1 MRKTF
6 KYRIYPG
13 KASVTKLKQALE
25 ACRYVYNQSIE
36 TKKTAY
42 ETEHK
47 SMTLFDLNKEL
58 TTWIKNKPELK
69 EKAYSQVL
77 QNCQTRVDLAYKA
90 FFRRV
95 KQGLK
100 PGYPR
105 FRGHDRYDSMTYK
118 QSGFSLNLN
127 DSTVYLSKIGRV
139 PIILHRPC
147 LGQIKTCTVQRTRTD
162 KWFVSF
168 SIEMNKPD
176 PLPKTG
182 NIAGLD
188 MGLKT
193 FIMAS
198 DGFEVKRQR
207 FFKTDEKALAKV
219 QRRYSKFPKTERSPH
234 KTLARRVMAKVH
246 ERIKNRRDNF
256 CHQTANIL
264 VHRYDFVSVEDLN
277 INSMLEE
284 KKYSKS
290 IADASW
296 GQLLERL
303 SCKAEEAGK
312 TVVAVNPRGTSQM
325 CSRCGQTVHK
335 DLSVRVH
342 DCPNCGLHIDR
353 DLNAALNILRLG
365 RQSAEYRAYAALRQE
380 PGKTQG
386 SPRL

>member
-6 KYRIYPG
+6 KYRLYPS
-13 KASVTKLKQALE
+13 KLDTTKLKQALE
-25 ACRYVYNQSIE
+25 GCREIYNRTLE
-36 TKKTAY
+36 LKKTTF

-47 SMTLFDLNKEL
+47 SLSLFDLNKEL

-69 EKAYSQVL
+69 ERVYSQVL
-77 QNCQTRVDLAYKA
+77 QDCQTRVDLAYKA
-90 FFRRV
+90 FFRRI

-105 FRGHDRYDSMTYK
+105 FRGPDRYDSMTYK
-118 QSGFSLNLN
+118 QYGFNLN
-127 DSTVYLSKIGRV
+127 MTDSTLYLSKIGRV
-139 PIILHRPC
+139 PVVLHRPC
-147 LGQIKTCTVQRTRTD
+147 LGTIKTCTIQRTRTN

-168 SIEMNKPD
+168 SVEIDRSE

-182 NIAGLD
+182 LIAGLD

-198 DGFEVKRQR
+198 DNFKVKRQR
-207 FFKTDEKALAKV
+207 FFKADEDALASV

-234 KTLARRVMAKVH
+234 KSRARRAVALVH
-246 ERIKNRRDNF
+246 ERIRNRRDDF
-256 CHQTANIL
+256 CHKTANSL
-264 VHRYDFVSVEDLN
+264 VHRYDFMSVEDLN

-290 IADASW
+290 IADVAW
-296 GQLLERL
+296 AQLLERL

-325 CSRCGQTVHK
+325 CSQCGEIVHK
-335 DLSVRVH
+335 DLSVRTH
-342 DCPNCGLHIDR
+342 HCPHCGLSIDR

-365 RQSAEYRAYAALRQE
+365 QQSVEYRAYATMWRE
-380 PGKTQG
+380 QG
-386 SPRL
+386 

>member
-6 KYRIYPG
+6 KYRLYPS
-13 KASVTKLKQALE
+13 KADETKLKQALE

-36 TKKTAY
+36 LKKTSY

-47 SMTLFDLNKEL
+47 SLSLFDLNKKL

-69 EKAYSQVL
+69 QQAYSQVL

-105 FRGHDRYDSMTYK
+105 FRGPDRYDSMTYK
-118 QSGFSLNLN
+118 QSGFDLNPK

-139 PIILHRPC
+139 PVILHRPC
-147 LGQIKTCTVQRTRTD
+147 LGQIRTCTIQRTRTD

-168 SIEMNKPD
+168 SVETAKPD
-176 PLPKTG
+176 PLPKTSL
-182 NIAGLD
+182 IAGLD

-193 FIMAS
+193 FIVAS
-198 DGFEVKRQR
+198 DEFKIPRQR
-207 FFKTDEKALAKV
+207 FFKTDEDALVKV

-234 KTLARRVMAKVH
+234 KSRARKAVALVH

-264 VHRYDFVSVEDLN
+264 VHRYDFMAVEDLN

-290 IADASW
+290 IADAAW

-325 CSRCGQTVHK
+325 CSRCGRMVYK
-335 DLSVRVH
+335 DLSVRIH
-342 DCPNCGLHIDR
+342 DCSGCGLHIDR
-353 DLNAALNILRLG
+353 DLNASLNILRLG
-365 RQSAEYRAYAALRQE
+365 QQSVEYRAYATC
-380 PGKTQG
+380 GVG
-386 SPRL
+386 VV

>member
-1 MRKTF
+1 MDT
-6 KYRIYPG
+6 
-13 KASVTKLKQALE
+13 TKLKQSLE
-25 ACRYVYNQSIE
+25 CCRDVYNRSIGL
-36 TKKTAY
+36 KKATY

-47 SMTLFDLNKEL
+47 SLSLFDLNKEL

-69 EKAYSQVL
+69 ERVYSQVL

-105 FRGHDRYDSMTYK
+105 FRGPDRYDSMTYK
-118 QSGFSLNLN
+118 QSGFNLN
-127 DSTVYLSKIGRV
+127 PLDSTLYLSKIGRV
-139 PIILHRPC
+139 PIVLHRPC
-147 LGQIKTCTVQRTRTD
+147 LGTIKTCTIQRTRTD
-162 KWFVSF
+162 KWYVSF
-168 SIEMNKPD
+168 SVEKDKPE

-182 NIAGLD
+182 LVAGLD

-198 DGFEVKRQR
+198 DSFEIPRQR
-207 FFKTDEKALAKV
+207 FFKADEDALASV
-219 QRRYSKFPKTERSPH
+219 QRRYTKFPKTERSPH
-234 KTLARRVMAKVH
+234 KARARRAVALVH
-246 ERIKNRRDNF
+246 ERIKNRRDDF
-256 CHQTANIL
+256 CHKTANSL
-264 VHRYDFVSVEDLN
+264 VRRYDFMSVEDLN

-290 IADASW
+290 IADAAW

-303 SCKAEEAGK
+303 FCKAEEAGK

-325 CSRCGQTVHK
+325 CSQCGHIVYK
-335 DLSVRVH
+335 NLSVRVH
-342 DCPNCGLHIDR
+342 ACPHCGLCVDR

-365 RQSAEYRAYAALRQE
+365 QQSVEYRAFAALRQE
-380 PGKTQG
+380 HG
-386 SPRL
+386 

>member
-6 KYRIYPG
+6 KYRLYPS
-13 KASVTKLKQALE
+13 KASETKLKQALE

-36 TKKTAY
+36 LKKNTY
-42 ETEHK
+42 ESEHK
-47 SMTLFDLNKEL
+47 SLSLFDLNKEL

-69 EKAYSQVL
+69 QAYSQVL

-105 FRGHDRYDSMTYK
+105 FRGPNRYDSMTYK
-118 QSGFSLNLN
+118 QSGFNLNLP
-127 DSTVYLSKIGRV
+127 DSTLYLSKIGRV

-147 LGQIKTCTVQRTRTD
+147 LGTIKTCTVQRTSTRKWYVCFSVETD
-162 KWFVSF
+162 R
-168 SIEMNKPD
+168 PP

-182 NIAGLD
+182 LVAGLD

-198 DGFEVKRQR
+198 DGFKVPRQR
-207 FFKTDEKALAKV
+207 FFKTEERALGKV
-219 QRRYSKFPKTERSPH
+219 QRKYSKFPRTERSPH
-234 KTLARRVMAKVH
+234 KTRARRVVARVH
-246 ERIKNRRDNF
+246 ERINNRRNDF
-256 CHQTANIL
+256 CHQTANRL
-264 VHRYDFVSVEDLN
+264 VHRYDFMSVEDLN
-277 INSMLEE
+277 VNGMMEE

-296 GQLLERL
+296 AQLLNRL

-325 CSRCGQTVHK
+325 CSRCGRMVYK
-335 DLSVRVH
+335 DISVRIH
-342 DCPNCGLHIDR
+342 HCPYCGLRIDR
-353 DLNAALNILRLG
+353 DLNASLNILRLG
-365 RQSAEYRAYAALRQE
+365 QQSVEYRAYAAIAA
-380 PGKTQG
+380 GAG
-386 SPRL
+386 

>member
-6 KYRIYPG
+6 KYRLYPT
-13 KASVTKLKQALE
+13 KADTTKLKHALE

-36 TKKTAY
+36 LKKTSY
-42 ETEHK
+42 ETQHK
-47 SMTLFDLNKEL
+47 SLSLFDLNKEL
-58 TTWIKNKPELK
+58 TAWTQKNPELK
-69 EKAYSQVL
+69 HAYSQVL

-105 FRGHDRYDSMTYK
+105 FRGPDRYDSMTYK
-118 QSGFSLNLN
+118 QSGFNLNLP
-127 DSTVYLSKIGRV
+127 DSTLYLSKIGRI
-139 PIILHRPC
+139 PIVLHRPC
-147 LGQIKTCTVQRTRTD
+147 IGQIKTCTIQRTRTD

-168 SIEMNKPD
+168 SVETSRPD

-182 NIAGLD
+182 QVAGLD

-198 DGFEVKRQR
+198 DGFEIPRQR
-207 FFKTDEKALAKV
+207 FFKADEDALAKV
-219 QRRYSKFPKTERSPH
+219 QRRYSKFPRTERSPH
-234 KTLARRVMAKVH
+234 KTRSRRAIAKIH
-246 ERIKNRRDNF
+246 ERVKNRRDDF
-256 CHQTANIL
+256 CHQTANRL
-264 VHRYDFVSVEDLN
+264 VHRYDFMAIEDLN

-284 KKYSKS
+284 KRYSKS
-290 IADASW
+290 IADAAW

-325 CSRCGQTVHK
+325 CSCCGQTVHK
-335 DLSVRVH
+335 DISIRIH
-342 DCPNCGLHIDR
+342 HCPGCGLSIDR
-353 DLNAALNILRLG
+353 DLNASLNILRLG
-365 RQSAEYRAYAALRQE
+365 QQSVEYRAYAAMRHE
-380 PGKTQG
+380 QG
-386 SPRL
+386 

>member
-6 KYRIYPG
+6 KYRLYPS
-13 KASVTKLKQALE
+13 KTSETKLKQALE
-25 ACRYVYNQSIE
+25 ACRYVYNKSIE
-36 TKKTAY
+36 LKKIIY

-47 SMTLFDLNKEL
+47 SLSLFDLNKEL
-58 TTWIKNKPELK
+58 TTWVKNNPELK
-69 EKAYSQVL
+69 EKSYSQVL

-105 FRGHDRYDSMTYK
+105 FKGYNRYDSMTYK
-118 QSGFSLNLN
+118 QSGFNLNLP
-127 DSTVYLSKIGRV
+127 DSTIYLSKIGRI

-147 LGQIKTCTVQRTRTD
+147 LGQIKTCTIQRTRTD
-162 KWFVSF
+162 KWYVSF
-168 SIEMNKPD
+168 SVEINRPES
-176 PLPKTG
+176 LPKTG
-182 NIAGLD
+182 LIAGLD

-207 FFKTDEKALAKV
+207 FFKTDEKALAQV
-219 QRRYSKFPKTERSPH
+219 QRRYSKFSKTERSSY
-234 KTLARRVMAKVH
+234 KTRARCSIALVY
-246 ERIKNRRDNF
+246 ERIKNRRDDF
-256 CHQTANIL
+256 CHKTAHNL
-264 VHRYDFVSVEDLN
+264 VHKYDFMSIEDLN

-284 KKYSKS
+284 KKYSKN
-290 IADASW
+290 IADAAW
-296 GQLLERL
+296 AQLLDRL

-325 CSRCGQTVHK
+325 CSHCGYLVYK
-335 DLSVRVH
+335 DLSVRTH
-342 DCPNCGLHIDR
+342 DCPHCGLKIDR

-365 RQSAEYRAYAALRQE
+365 QQSVEYRAYATLQH
-380 PGKTQG
+380 KQG
-386 SPRL
+386 